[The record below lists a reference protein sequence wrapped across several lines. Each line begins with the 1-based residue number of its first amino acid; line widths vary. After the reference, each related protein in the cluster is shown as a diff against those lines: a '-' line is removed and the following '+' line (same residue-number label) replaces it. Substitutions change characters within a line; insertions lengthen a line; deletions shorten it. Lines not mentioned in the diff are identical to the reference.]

1 MGIEVKVVKET
12 LPVCVCKGGENI
24 KKEVE
29 VRNVYITL
37 PPHYIPVEEWERKI
51 EEEKNKI
58 ENQIKKLKGELRSLD
73 CERIVDINKKVECLA
88 KRRVIEES
96 LKEMEKRLQ
105 ESNGLNGIKHFTII
119 PNGLIEGICP
129 NRSHIRSYVD
139 LKRKEKV
146 DLFSL
151 ERGVC
156 PTYGFVDVDTTHEV
170 RGGNIQVVFIGKDI
184 DKKFPYPNPN
194 TKEKEE
200 GEELLRELREFA
212 IFIVNILKNVI
223 LLSILLSMPF
233 LIFLMLYYLG
243 F

>member
-1 MGIEVKVVKET
+1 MGIEVKVVKEK
-12 LPVCVCKGGENI
+12 LPVCACEGGENI

-29 VRNVYITL
+29 VRKVYITL
-37 PPHYIPVEEWERKI
+37 PSHYLPVREWIKKM
-51 EEEKNKI
+51 EEEKIRI
-58 ENQIKKLKGELRSLD
+58 ENQIKKLKGELESLD
-73 CERIVDINKKVECLA
+73 CERIVNINKKVECLA

-105 ESNGLNGIKHFTII
+105 KSDKLSRVKHFTIT

-129 NRSHIRSYVD
+129 NGSHISSYVD
-139 LKRKEKV
+139 LKSQQKV
-146 DLFSL
+146 YLFSL

-156 PTYGFVDVDTTHEV
+156 PTYGFVDVDTIHEV
-170 RGGNIQVVFIGKDI
+170 RGRNIQVVFIGKDI
-184 DKKFPYPNPN
+184 EKQFPYPTPN
-194 TKEKEE
+194 TKKEE
-200 GEELLRELREFA
+200 GEGSLREFA

-223 LLSILLSMPF
+223 LLSMLLSMPF